1 MTDQYHGTAKH
12 CDGIPQLTARIRELE
27 AERDALRVLLVE
39 AERYAE
45 MYKWIRKNPTWIGF
59 DADVWPEQID
69 YYVFKAMK
77 KL

>member
-1 MTDQYHGTAKH
+1 VDRLADEIDK
-12 CDGIPQLTARIRELE
+12 
-27 AERDALRVLLVE
+27 LRALLVE